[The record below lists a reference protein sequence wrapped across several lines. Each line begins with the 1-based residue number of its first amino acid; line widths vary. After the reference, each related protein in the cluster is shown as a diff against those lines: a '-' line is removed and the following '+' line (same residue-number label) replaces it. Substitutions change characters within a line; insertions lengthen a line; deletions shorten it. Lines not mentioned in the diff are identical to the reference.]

1 MKVAFGVGL
10 AGSLFEEPEFLGH
23 DDGGSVGQGDE
34 TEGDLA
40 DLLLHGSHRSPRA
53 RSETLCTTG
62 NQHVSGSSALVVA
75 FIRKSATATYW
86 MAVKVCRGDLRRR
99 HRVDP
104 VTNSCALRG
113 DIALILID
121 IDGTLVGT
129 NAAILQSTWQALGEA
144 RRRGVHLALCTG
156 RPCSGTAVTYA
167 YEVSPHEPHIF
178 QSGAVVCHPDGRV
191 VYASEFPG
199 ESYETQVAMARS
211 SGLAFEVYTA
221 TDCFVERHTAL
232 TLGHEEAI
240 GLSTVVVPDLLFIE
254 GPVIRVQWI
263 VPWDIWPP
271 YEAAIRA
278 DKRLEV
284 SVARHPDLPQAC
296 FTSVT
301 ARGISK
307 ASAAATLAQHYGLNL
322 SETAMIGDG
331 DNDIGVLGVVGLP
344 IAMGNATDAVK
355 AVAAHIVGDVDEGGF
370 TEAVAYALAFRR

>member
-1 MKVAFGVGL
+1 MTD
-10 AGSLFEEPEFLGH
+10 S
-23 DDGGSVGQGDE
+23 S
-34 TEGDLA
+34 
-40 DLLLHGSHRSPRA
+40 RA
-53 RSETLCTTG
+53 L
-62 NQHVSGSSALVVA
+62 
-75 FIRKSATATYW
+75 
-86 MAVKVCRGDLRRR
+86 
-99 HRVDP
+99 
-104 VTNSCALRG
+104 G

-129 NAAILQSTWQALGEA
+129 NAVIAESTWLALAEA

-167 YEVSPHEPHIF
+167 RKVSPHEPHIF
-178 QSGAVVCHPDGRV
+178 QSGAVVAHPNGRV
-191 VYASEFPG
+191 VRVTEFPK
-199 ESYETQVAMARS
+199 ESYRAQVDMARS

-221 TDCFVERHTAL
+221 TECFVERHTAL
-232 TLGHEEAI
+232 TLAHEDAI
-240 GLSTVVVPDLLFIE
+240 GLSTVVVSDLLTIDS
-254 GPVIRVQWI
+254 PVVRVQWI

-278 DKRLEV
+278 DQLLEV

-301 ARGISK
+301 AHGISK
-307 ASAAATLAQHYGLNL
+307 ASAALTLARHYGLDL

-355 AVAAHIVGDVDEGGF
+355 AVADHVVGDVDEHGF
-370 TEAVAYALAFRR
+370 AEAVAYALRPTADRRRKSGG